1 MVVKTPNSTRLFPG
15 LILAAGDVPT
25 PVGAGSKPREV
36 PLERFDMSAPS
47 ILLTR
52 DRRESRPLV
61 PGYGI
66 LHSAERLAAGIA
78 FAAVAPALGATMLA
92 IRALSGRSP
101 LIAHRRVG
109 RNGEPF
115 WILKLRTMWGA
126 SEPAGA
132 SGAVWIEYLNNTGVP
147 VIKGAPDPRVTSR
160 LAAFCRRYS
169 VDELPQLLQIVSGR
183 LRLVGPRPLTA
194 QELAVYYGDD
204 AAEVL
209 SVPPGLTG
217 LWQVMG
223 RNRLSYAQRRRLD
236 LFFVR
241 KQSLGLYLRIL
252 LRTPARVLSGRD
264 AW

>member
-1 MVVKTPNSTRLFPG
+1 MG
-15 LILAAGDVPT
+15 
-25 PVGAGSKPREV
+25 
-36 PLERFDMSAPS
+36 APS

-52 DRRESRPLV
+52 GRRETRPFLTADSLV
-61 PGYGI
+61 VP
-66 LHSAERLAAGIA
+66 AERIVAGIA

-101 LIAHRRVG
+101 LIAHLRIG
-109 RNGEPF
+109 MNGEPF
-115 WILKLRTMWGA
+115 WILKLRTMWGR
-126 SEPAGA
+126 SDEPRRSDG
-132 SGAVWIEYLNNTGVP
+132 WIEYLGNTGVP
-147 VIKGAPDPRVTSR
+147 ATKGAPDPRVTSR

-169 VDELPQLLQIVSGR
+169 VDELPQLLQVVTGK

-194 QELAVYYGDD
+194 QELEAHYREAAV
-204 AAEVL
+204 EVL
-209 SVPPGLTG
+209 SVRPGLTG

-223 RNRLSYAQRRRLD
+223 RNRLTYSQRRRLD

-241 KQSLGLYLRIL
+241 KQSIGLYLRIL

>member
-1 MVVKTPNSTRLFPG
+1 MG
-15 LILAAGDVPT
+15 
-25 PVGAGSKPREV
+25 
-36 PLERFDMSAPS
+36 APS

-52 DRRESRPLV
+52 GRRESRPLFTADALV
-61 PGYGI
+61 RP
-66 LHSAERLAAGIA
+66 AERVAAGIA

-109 RNGEPF
+109 MNGEPF
-115 WILKLRTMWGA
+115 WILKLRTMWGP
-126 SEPAGA
+126 SEEPREGGAG
-132 SGAVWIEYLNNTGVP
+132 WIEYLSNTGVP
-147 VIKGAPDPRVTSR
+147 VTKGAPDPRVTSR

-169 VDELPQLLQIVSGR
+169 VDELPQLLQVVTGK

-194 QELAVYYGDD
+194 QELEAYYSED
-204 AAEVL
+204 AGEVL
-209 SVPPGLTG
+209 SVRPGLTG

-223 RNRLSYAQRRRLD
+223 RNRLTYPQRRRLD